1 MPRSLS
7 RPRAWRLALLTSA
20 VLAAALLADAPSAQ
34 ADFYSCRKGDYQK
47 LTNFPEPG
55 FRCTVIMKTGG
66 GRSGGGGGT
75 SGGSGGRYAD
85 IKPHTPRSQSAVNL
99 PEERLWR
106 LVLEAADRYHLPPAF
121 VLAVIKVE
129 SGFNPRAVSRVG
141 ARGLMQLMPG
151 TAESLGV
158 GDSFDPRQNVMGG
171 CKYLR
176 MLANRFDGDMV
187 RTLAGYHAG
196 GGAVAAKEG
205 VPYAATEQY
214 VRWVLDRYYQYKQL
228 LGSTPL

>member
-1 MPRSLS
+1 MSRALS
-7 RPRAWRLALLTSA
+7 RSRTACLGLLAGAA
-20 VLAAALLADAPSAQ
+20 VAVALLAGAPAAQ
-34 ADFYSCRKGDYQK
+34 ADFYYCTAGGKTWVTNSPGKHCRLAMKTAAPGR
-47 LTNFPEPG
+47 PSEPG
-55 FRCTVIMKTGG
+55 AA
-66 GRSGGGGGT
+66 
-75 SGGSGGRYAD
+75 GSSRRPDPDVRPRA
-85 IKPHTPRSQSAVNL
+85 PRSASPVNL

-151 TAESLGV
+151 TAQSLGV
-158 GDSFDPRQNVMGG
+158 DDSFDPRQNVMGG

-176 MLANRFDGDMV
+176 MLANRFDGDMA

-196 GGAVAAKEG
+196 GGAVAKKEG

-214 VRWVLDRYYQYKQL
+214 VRWVLDRYYQYKVL
-228 LGSTPL
+228 LGSAAM